1 MVTELFYLLLTVG
14 LCGIMWI
21 PIVIER
27 VLRIGLAET
36 IGSKPDEI
44 NVPSWAMRLRRS
56 HRNLVDNIVLF
67 GALILILNMVEKHS
81 YTTELASLIFFYAR
95 FVQAITHIFG
105 IKWVR
110 TISFVIGWLATAVI
124 FLALI

>member
-56 HRNLVDNIVLF
+56 PL
-67 GALILILNMVEKHS
+67 E
-81 YTTELASLIFFYAR
+81 T
-95 FVQAITHIFG
+95 
-105 IKWVR
+105 
-110 TISFVIGWLATAVI
+110 
-124 FLALI
+124 